1 MTLPDKLTK
10 IINKIPKKHETLR
23 KLIEKNYQVLDLDEL
38 KVIDFKKKEIITD
51 FYITIVTKI
60 LSTNSEALEL
70 LKNLSVLNTQIET
83 NIDRKG
89 VEKSYDMD
97 NIQDKLNYLM
107 ETGFLINKGEQEETL
122 DFVSEHIKNVL
133 LSIPDNSCHE
143 NAIKY
148 YEQKSKDFK
157 EDYHNTTEILHH
169 QSEIAIDDVLAIGFL
184 GVYSV
189 LQNAGLGIQ
198 ELIIIGEKLIGLE
211 DKYKAPVLVALGNLY
226 ADSGRQEEAEVAY
239 LDALS
244 TYKKLAKIYYKIYLP
259 YIATVHNHL
268 GKLYADLKRFE
279 KAEKIYLETLELY
292 KEVEEKYT
300 DIFSPDEESI
310 KFEGTSEK
318 PVYQKIEVDLPLDL
332 DPEKLCQEAFE
343 DYREIVKEYHDVFLP
358 DINKSQ
364 NEIGHVY
371 IDLDLLGEKKGTV
384 LDEPTLKKL
393 YAKTCYDGHLADVA
407 TIYSNLGLIYWE
419 MAHLGEAERMYLQAL
434 RIRSKL
440 AEQYPDKQLPLLAI
454 IQNDLATLYTRLY
467 RDQDAEEMYL
477 DCLKTKKDL
486 SERNPT
492 LYLIDYLTTQSTV
505 GHYYL
510 GIYHYDKAEKMYLES
525 LKGLESLTKKEQ
537 KFYAANIA
545 LTQNNVGNANL
556 FIGEYE
562 KAKHYIDEA
571 LEGNPTNG
579 DILYNCACIEAIS
592 KNNEKALE
600 FLGQAIETNKK
611 FKKWAKTDRFL
622 YNIKDLPE
630 FKKLIGENGDDQEE
644 QN

>member
-38 KVIDFKKKEIITD
+38 KAIDFKKKEIITD

-60 LSTNSEALEL
+60 LSINSEALEL

-107 ETGFLINKGEQEETL
+107 ETGLLINKGEQEETL
-122 DFVSEHIKNVL
+122 DFVSEHVQNVL
-133 LSIPDNSCHE
+133 LSISDKSCHE
-143 NAIKY
+143 NAVKY

-157 EDYHNTTEILHH
+157 EDYHNVTEILHH

-184 GVYSV
+184 GVYNI
-189 LQNAGLGIQ
+189 LRIAGFGIQ

-226 ADSGRQEEAEVAY
+226 ADSGRQEKAEVAY

-244 TYKKLAKIYYKIYLP
+244 TYKELAKTYYKIYLP
-259 YIATVHNHL
+259 YVATVHNHL

-279 KAEKIYLETLELY
+279 EAEKIFLETLELY
-292 KEVEEKYT
+292 KEVEKKYT
-300 DIFSPDEESI
+300 DIFSLDEEDI
-310 KFEGTSEK
+310 KFEGKSEK
-318 PVYQKIEVDLPLDL
+318 PIYQKIEVDLPLDL

-364 NEIGHVY
+364 EEIGHVY

-407 TIYSNLGLIYWE
+407 TIYSNLGLNYVK
-419 MAHLGEAERMYLQAL
+419 MAQLGEAEQMVLQAL

-454 IQNDLATLYTRLY
+454 IQ
-467 RDQDAEEMYL
+467 DQDAEEMYL

-492 LYLIDYLTTQSTV
+492 LYLIDYLTTQNTV

-525 LKGLESLTKKEQ
+525 LKGLERLTKKEQ
-537 KFYAANIA
+537 RFYAANIA
-545 LTQNNVGNANL
+545 STQNNVGNANL

-562 KAKHYIDEA
+562 KAKHYFDKA

-579 DILYNCACIEAIS
+579 DILYNCACIEAIN

-600 FLGQAIETNKK
+600 FLGQAIETNNK

-622 YNIKDLPE
+622 YNIKDLLE